1 MSAQGGTLGR
11 GPAIQLPLWPVA
23 ALVVAAVAVAIG
35 MTVFTGGQPGT
46 REQGGAIPAAV
57 RPLDTS
63 GLEGASMWTTSQA
76 EAYVESLAARTA
88 MLENS
93 SAAIREQGGTIPAV
107 WGISHVTPR
116 AGTFAGFENP
126 SSYVQARESFA
137 GFENPGA
144 YVTGTTQPTGL
155 ENPGAY
161 GTGETAG
168 AHEPITVNGQVCGQC
183 R

>member
-46 REQGGAIPAAV
+46 REQGGAIPASV

-93 SAAIREQGGTIPAV
+93 SAAIREQAAVAYHAPGRAHEVTIDAIPATTTSIV
-107 WGISHVTPR
+107 GL
-116 AGTFAGFENP
+116 
-126 SSYVQARESFA
+126 
-137 GFENPGA
+137 ENPGA
-144 YVTGTTQPTGL
+144 YLGEVAATTYATGL

-161 GTGETAG
+161 GTDTAIDRG
-168 AHEPITVNGQVCGQC
+168 AEPYRPIIVNGHPCPQC

>member
-11 GPAIQLPLWPVA
+11 GPAIQLPLWQVA

-35 MTVFTGGQPGT
+35 MAVLTGGQPAI
-46 REQGGAIPAAV
+46 REQGGATPASV

-107 WGISHVTPR
+107 WGVSHVTPR

-144 YVTGTTQPTGL
+144 YGTD
-155 ENPGAY
+155 
-161 GTGETAG
+161 TAIDRG
-168 AHEPITVNGQVCGQC
+168 SEPYRPIIVNGHPCPQC

>member
-93 SAAIREQGGTIPAV
+93 SAAIREQGAVAYHAPGRAHEVTIDAIPATTTSIV
-107 WGISHVTPR
+107 GL
-116 AGTFAGFENP
+116 
-126 SSYVQARESFA
+126 
-137 GFENPGA
+137 ENPGA
-144 YVTGTTQPTGL
+144 YLGEVAATVYATGL

-161 GTGETAG
+161 GTDTAIDRG
-168 AHEPITVNGQVCGQC
+168 AEPYRPIIVNGHPCPQC